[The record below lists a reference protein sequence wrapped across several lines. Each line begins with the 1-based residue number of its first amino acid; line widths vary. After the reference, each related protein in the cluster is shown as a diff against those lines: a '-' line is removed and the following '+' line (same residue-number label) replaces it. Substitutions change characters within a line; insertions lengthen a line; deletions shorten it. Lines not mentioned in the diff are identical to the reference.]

1 MSPAIRLG
9 DPDERRTETRPAE
22 PINRLGR
29 GRVTVGGIET
39 RATWANGKGVPTVLL
54 HGWMDNA
61 DTWLEVLDLLAAR
74 ALPAIAYD
82 QPGFGVAP
90 PLDGGSVLDQLV
102 DFAARAVLHAAEQSG
117 GPVIVAGNS
126 LGGWTALRVAQHDDL
141 PIAGVVAMAPAGIRM
156 APLFFTMDGIPAVSR
171 LISLPAPVPEG
182 VVRSVAGGLYR
193 RLAFGDPASIDQ
205 SIIDR
210 FTRFTVDRAV
220 IRTRL
225 DYAKRVRGD
234 LADPFDPERIRAPV
248 TVLWGDRDRLC
259 IPDGADDIQ
268 ALLPHARVEL
278 LEGIGHTPQI
288 ECPEVVADA
297 IEALAGASR

>member
-9 DPDERRTETRPAE
+9 EPDERRTEAPPAE

-39 RATWANGKGVPTVLL
+39 RAAWANGKGIPTVLL

-61 DTWLEVLDLLAAR
+61 DTWLEVLDVLAAR
-74 ALPAIAYD
+74 ELPAIAYD

-90 PLDGGSVLDQLV
+90 PLNGDGVLDQLV

-126 LGGWTALRVAQHDDL
+126 LGGWTALRTAQHEDL

-156 APLFFTMDGIPAVSR
+156 APLFFRMDAIPAVSR
-171 LISLPAPVPEG
+171 LISLRAPVPEG

-193 RLAFGDPASIDQ
+193 RLAFGDPATIDQ

-210 FTRFTVDRAV
+210 FTRFNVDLGV
-220 IRTRL
+220 IRTRI
-225 DYAKRVRGD
+225 DYAKRVRED
-234 LADPFDPERIRAPV
+234 LDDPFDPDRIKAPV

-259 IPDGADDIQ
+259 LPAGAMDIQ
-268 ALLPHARVEL
+268 DMLPHARVDV

-288 ECPEVVADA
+288 ECPDLVADA
-297 IEALAGASR
+297 IEALSGR

>member
-9 DPDERRTETRPAE
+9 DPDERRTETPPAK

-39 RATWANGKGVPTVLL
+39 RATWANGKGVPTLLL

-74 ALPAIAYD
+74 DRPAIAYD

-126 LGGWTALRVAQHDDL
+126 LGGWTALRVAQHEDL

-156 APLFFTMDGIPAVSR
+156 APLFFTMDAIPAVSR
-171 LISLPAPVPEG
+171 LISFPAPVPEG

-210 FTRFTVDRAV
+210 FTRFTVDRAE
-220 IRTRL
+220 IRTRI

-234 LADPFDPERIRAPV
+234 LTDPFEPERIKAPV

-259 IPDGADDIQ
+259 IPTGAEEIQ
-268 ALLPHARVEL
+268 AMLPHARVEI

-288 ECPEVVADA
+288 ECPEVVADE
-297 IEALAGASR
+297 IEELASD

>member
-9 DPDERRTETRPAE
+9 EPDERRTEAPPAE

-39 RATWANGKGVPTVLL
+39 RAAWANGKGIPTVLL

-61 DTWLEVLDLLAAR
+61 DTWLEVLDVLAAR
-74 ALPAIAYD
+74 ELPAIAYD

-90 PLDGGSVLDQLV
+90 PLNGDGVLDQLV

-126 LGGWTALRVAQHDDL
+126 LGGWTALRTAQHEDL

-156 APLFFTMDGIPAVSR
+156 APLFYRMDAIPAVSR
-171 LISLPAPVPEG
+171 LISLRAPVPEG

-193 RLAFGDPASIDQ
+193 RLAFGDPATIDQ

-210 FTRFTVDRAV
+210 FTRFNVDLGV
-220 IRTRL
+220 IRTRI
-225 DYAKRVRGD
+225 DYAKRVRED
-234 LADPFDPERIRAPV
+234 LDDPFDPDRIKAPV

-259 IPDGADDIQ
+259 LPAGAMDIQ
-268 ALLPHARVEL
+268 DMLPHARVDV

-288 ECPEVVADA
+288 ECPDLVADA
-297 IEALAGASR
+297 IEALSGR